1 MHEISFLYVEEAF
14 NSIKP
19 GYNGSDFSIKEDK
32 EKAKKFFANGGMS
45 KNVNFNTLLEFFN
58 SLSDQGKKDFN
69 KKWLLYIKKNYLNS
83 II

>member
-1 MHEISFLYVEEAF
+1 MNEISFLYVEEAF
-14 NSIKP
+14 NDIKP

-32 EKAKKFFANGGMS
+32 EKAKKFFANGIMHI
-45 KNVNFNTLLEFFN
+45 NFNKLLEFFN

-69 KKWLLYIKKNYLNS
+69 KKWLLYIKKKYLNS